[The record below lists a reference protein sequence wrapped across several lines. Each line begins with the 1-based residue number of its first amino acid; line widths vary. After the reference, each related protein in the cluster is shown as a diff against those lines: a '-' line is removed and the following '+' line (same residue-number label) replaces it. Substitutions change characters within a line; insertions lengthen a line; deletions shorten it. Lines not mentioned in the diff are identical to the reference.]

1 MFSAKLILS
10 SFDFRR
16 TFHQIWPLANSKL
29 TEMNQD
35 DFYVILLKSLYE
47 NNALELLPEVID
59 RLSLRSRNELFCSLV
74 GLNKEKI
81 MAFIR
86 SALDQTAY
94 GKHIAFS
101 DIQLMA
107 EENDDL
113 SFSIDGIDICYDK
126 LLKEEKVDE
135 LLDGKAFLFQIG
147 SALSFHHQDD
157 ILISRIKKRNQKK
170 VALEKTQQ
178 VLESAGVFLK
188 VSDMILEKDQC
199 RGVNRKTTNEGMRAL
214 PVELT
219 DALVDVLSEC
229 LQSTNPVD

>member
-16 TFHQIWPLANSKL
+16 TFQQNWPLVKNKL

-35 DFYVILLKSLYE
+35 DFYVILIKSLYE
-47 NNALELLPEVID
+47 NDALELFPEVID
-59 RLSLRSRNELFCSLV
+59 RLSVRTRNELFSSLV

-81 MAFIR
+81 MAFLR
-86 SALDQTAY
+86 SALDQTGY

-101 DIQLMA
+101 DIRLVA

-113 SFSIDGIDICYDK
+113 SFSIDGINICYDK
-126 LLKEEKVDE
+126 FLKEEKVAE
-135 LLDGKAFLFQIG
+135 LLGGKAVLFQIG
-147 SALSFHHQDD
+147 SALSFHRQDD
-157 ILISRIKKRNQKK
+157 ILISIIKNDKRKNA
-170 VALEKTQQ
+170 VLEKIQQ

-188 VSDMILEKDQC
+188 VSDMILVKDQYS
-199 RGVNRKTTNEGMRAL
+199 GPDSKSTDGETRAL

-219 DALVDVLSEC
+219 DALVDVLAEC
-229 LQSTNPVD
+229 FSV